1 MQGGGLTIISRILR
15 RSRNVVSISGGSNY
29 WSGADEMNSVLGSS
43 QSNEYASIEHIKN
56 LPSEIVVGTDW
67 ICGTNKYIKRF
78 HAESDDKAMMNFNK
92 VVYTVGNLFGG
103 RTLGLLIKAKIM
115 L

>member
-1 MQGGGLTIISRILR
+1 
-15 RSRNVVSISGGSNY
+15 
-29 WSGADEMNSVLGSS
+29 MNSVLGSS

-78 HAESDDKAMMNFNK
+78 HAESADDKAMMYFNK
-92 VVYTVGNLFGG
+92 VVYTVGNLLEE